1 MEFTE
6 LYRVR
11 KLSRRSVQWEN
22 QKRVL
27 ESKQPMDVQQL
38 QREKR
43 ELTMQL
49 DREQNE
55 KQELFLQINTLIAQ
69 VAESSRDAADQQTSA
84 VLQAENDSLK
94 TQLANI
100 QKIQTQLNNDVHS
113 LQEELRRKSLE
124 MDSAKED
131 AKQRLAFV
139 EEEKSKLQEN
149 VETLQQDL
157 EMKAAALQSIK
168 LAKQVTRLNKF
179 YHVKA
184 NDFVY
189 VFSFDIMSRSD
200 LR

>member
-1 MEFTE
+1 
-6 LYRVR
+6 
-11 KLSRRSVQWEN
+11 
-22 QKRVL
+22 
-27 ESKQPMDVQQL
+27 MDVQQL

-55 KQELFLQINTLIAQ
+55 KQELFLQVIRHIP
-69 VAESSRDAADQQTSA
+69 
-84 VLQAENDSLK
+84 
-94 TQLANI
+94 
-100 QKIQTQLNNDVHS
+100 KIQTQLNNDVHS

-157 EMKAAALQSIK
+157 EMKAAALQSMK
-168 LAKQVTRLNKF
+168 LAKQVTPLKGF
-179 YHVKA
+179 YHVTA

-189 VFSFDIMSRSD
+189 RVQFRHVSRSD